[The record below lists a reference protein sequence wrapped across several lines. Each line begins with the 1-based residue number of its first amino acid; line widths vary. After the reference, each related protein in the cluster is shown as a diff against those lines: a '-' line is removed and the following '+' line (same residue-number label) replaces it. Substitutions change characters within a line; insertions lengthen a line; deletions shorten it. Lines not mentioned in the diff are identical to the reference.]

1 MALILYIYPW
11 IHISDTY
18 MPYCKAHTKT
28 VVTVAIAIVVVE
40 IEWPSIGIIIV
51 ASTFEE
57 WIIVAVVQTDKVRV
71 RSGKSP
77 LSILTFRSGYARPK
91 SSYVLVYWLFLWL
104 WSIWDSPHVRYH
116 ITLLQGTHE
125 NRSKGCY
132 CHSRRWSRMTQH
144 WYDNSRLH
152 AWRMDNRTCR
162 PDRQSE
168 STLNAMKLFHFL
180 MLMFLWFHL
189 QISC

>member
-125 NRSKGCY
+125 YRCPCGYRHRCFRN
-132 CHSRRWSRMTQH
+132 RMTQH
-144 WYDNSRLH
+144 WHHYSSLH
-152 AWRMDNRTCR
+152 VRRMDNWSCCS
-162 PDRQSE
+162 DRQR
-168 STLNAMKLFHFL
+168 
-180 MLMFLWFHL
+180 
-189 QISC
+189 